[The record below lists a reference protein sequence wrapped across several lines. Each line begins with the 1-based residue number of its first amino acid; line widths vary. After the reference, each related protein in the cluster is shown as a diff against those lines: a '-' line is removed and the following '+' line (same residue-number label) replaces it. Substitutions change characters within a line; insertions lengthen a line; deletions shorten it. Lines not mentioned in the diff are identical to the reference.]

1 MLETKHRRVGVFI
14 DIQNMYYSA
23 RNLYGQKVNFLNIVK
38 AATGDQQLIRAIAYG
53 VSTKTGDET
62 AFFEALHNVGIEVM
76 TKDLLEYDSGQKKGD
91 WDVGITIDIV
101 RMCDMLDVVVLVS
114 GDGDYVPVGE
124 YVKGRGR
131 IFQVMSF
138 RESTST
144 RLVDFADVYTN
155 MSDDRG
161 RFLISGGPGAGRPAR
176 RSEASIDL
184 TSVQDEANNPA
195 NDHTASPAT
204 IAVVDEARKPRRYTR
219 SNRPQK
225 T

>member
-53 VSTKTGDET
+53 VSTKSGDET
-62 AFFEALHNVGIEVM
+62 AFFEALHSVGIELM
-76 TKDLLEYDSGQKKGD
+76 TKDLLEYESGQKKGD

-131 IFQVMSF
+131 IFQVISF

-155 MSDDRG
+155 LSDDKA
-161 RFLISGGPGAGRPAR
+161 RFLLPGGHGRPAR
-176 RSEASIDL
+176 RGETSIDL
-184 TSVQDEANNPA
+184 TAVQDEANNPA
-195 NDHTASPAT
+195 NIDP
-204 IAVVDEARKPRRYTR
+204 EAEDRAKKPRRYSSR
-219 SNRPQK
+219 G
-225 T
+225 

>member
-1 MLETKHRRVGVFI
+1 MLDTSHRRVGVFI

-23 RNLYGQKVNFLNIVK
+23 RNLYGQKVNFTNIVK

-62 AFFEALHNVGIEVM
+62 AFFEALHNAGIEVM
-76 TKDLLEYDSGQKKGD
+76 TKDLLEYESGHKKGD

-124 YVKGRGR
+124 YVKGKGR
-131 IFQVMSF
+131 IFHVISF

-144 RLVDFADVYTN
+144 RLADFADVYTN
-155 MSDDRG
+155 LSDEKG
-161 RFLISGGPGAGRPAR
+161 RFLIPGGRGRPAR
-176 RSEASIDL
+176 RSESSIDL
-184 TSVQDEANNPA
+184 TSVEDEAEIIA
-195 NDHTASPAT
+195 NADT
-204 IAVVDEARKPRRYTR
+204 DEQDQAKKPRRFAARAT
-219 SNRPQK
+219 
-225 T
+225 

>member
-1 MLETKHRRVGVFI
+1 MLDTRHRRVGVFI
-14 DIQNMYYSA
+14 DVQNMYYSA

-62 AFFEALHNVGIEVM
+62 AFFEALHGMGIEVM
-76 TKDLLEYDSGQKKGD
+76 TKELLEYDSGHKKGD

-114 GDGDYVPVGE
+114 GDGDYVPLCE

-131 IFQVMSF
+131 MFQAISF

-144 RLVDFADVYTN
+144 RLVEAVDLYTN
-155 MSDDRG
+155 LSDDTE
-161 RFLISGGPGAGRPAR
+161 RFLIAGGGRPRPPR
-176 RSEASIDL
+176 RGEASIEP
-184 TSVQDEANNPA
+184 TSIEDEPETVVQDDKA
-195 NDHTASPAT
+195 
-204 IAVVDEARKPRRYTR
+204 DEAKKPRRYGKR
-219 SNRPQK
+219 S
-225 T
+225 

>member
-53 VSTKTGDET
+53 VATKTGDET

-155 MSDDRG
+155 LSDDRA
-161 RFLISGGPGAGRPAR
+161 RFLISSANHGRPAR
-176 RSEASIDL
+176 RGEASIDL

-195 NDHTASPAT
+195 NAHVIPSA
-204 IAVVDEARKPRRYTR
+204 AVVDEARKPRRYVR
-219 SNRPQK
+219 RDRKEQK
-225 T
+225 